1 EYNLVDPENWEGTR
15 AWTES
20 LGWPVLLILP
30 RPKEGQ
36 TGQAAVLLL
45 LWALT
50 LLVSELDVDV
60 LLYRDPMPK
69 LFFTADELFHGY
81 GDLLDTPL
89 ETERILGALTSST
102 KLAKHGIAL
111 THSTNSWSH
120 FSAQPNGAIFRL
132 RFDDGFV
139 AANVLFHLA
148 MSCF

>member
-1 EYNLVDPENWEGTR
+1 MAPESSFKQTFPGEETLNLFST
-15 AWTES
+15 
-20 LGWPVLLILP
+20 
-30 RPKEGQ
+30 
-36 TGQAAVLLL
+36 
-45 LWALT
+45 
-50 LLVSELDVDV
+50 
-60 LLYRDPMPK
+60 
-69 LFFTADELFHGY
+69 TASGY